1 MILSTKEPK
10 GVDKHGNRTGNPP
23 HEPDAATASGRSV
36 PGGIHGDIGTVQ
48 TSNRRKGKCLKT
60 RSGKLEKPS
69 AG

>member
-10 GVDKHGNRTGNPP
+10 GVDKHGKRTGNPP

-48 TSNRRKGKCLKT
+48 TSNRRKM
-60 RSGKLEKPS
+60 
-69 AG
+69 